1 MTRVDTRALCVTLL
15 LHVYCMDRGGVVAG
29 RTRRSFGRLRQVKP
43 SLRWQASYVGPDGLL
58 HNAPSTFQA
67 KDDAEAWL
75 TDRRREIDR
84 NLWSPQAGQADEPLV
99 TLGEFAEAWV
109 AQRDLKTRTREH
121 YRKLLDVYVLPTFG
135 DVDLKVIE
143 PASVRRWWATCAI
156 GKPTI
161 RAHSYGLLKSILTT
175 AAGDGLIVSNP
186 CTIVGAGSS
195 KRVIKIRPA
204 SLEELEVL
212 VAAMPTQYRAMTL
225 LAAWCALRFGELTEL
240 RRMDFDFAENV
251 VKVRRGAVRVGGG
264 KFEVTTPKSDAGVR
278 DVAIPPHLLPVLRT
292 HLAEHV
298 GAGKNA
304 LLFPAAHGG
313 HLAPSSLYRHFYKA
327 RAAAGREDLRWHDL
341 RHTGAVLAASTGAT
355 LAELMGRLG
364 HSTPQAAMRY
374 QHRAGGRDRAIAD
387 ALSELVVPGQGV
399 AQPD

>member
-1 MTRVDTRALCVTLL
+1 M
-15 LHVYCMDRGGVVAG
+15 AG

-84 NLWSPQAGQADEPLV
+84 NLWSPQNGQADEPLV
-99 TLGEFAEAWV
+99 TLGEFAEAWI

-121 YRKLLDVYVLPTFG
+121 YQGLLDVYILPTFG
-135 DVDLKVIE
+135 ATDIKLIE

-161 RAHSYGLLKSILTT
+161 RSHAYGLLKSILTT
-175 AAGDGLIVSNP
+175 AAGDGLIGSNP
-186 CTIVGAGSS
+186 CTIVGAGTS
-195 KRVIKIRPA
+195 KRVVKIRPA
-204 SLEELEVL
+204 TLQELEVL
-212 VAAMPTQYRAMTL
+212 VGAMPDQYQAMTL

-240 RRMDFDFAENV
+240 RRMDLDFAEGV
-251 VKVRRGAVRVGGG
+251 VKVRRGAVRVEGG
-264 KFEVTTPKSDAGVR
+264 KFEVTTPKSDAGIR
-278 DVAIPPHLLPVLRT
+278 DVAIPPHLIPVLKA
-292 HLAEHV
+292 HLSRHV
-298 GAGKNA
+298 GSGKDA
-304 LLFPAAHGG
+304 LLFPAVHGG

-327 RAAAGREDLRWHDL
+327 RALAGRDDLRWHDL

-364 HSTPQAAMRY
+364 HTTPQAAMRY
-374 QHRAGGRDRAIAD
+374 QHRAVGRDRAIAD
-387 ALSELVVPGQGV
+387 ALSDLVRHGQVV
-399 AQPD
+399 AQTD